1 MKRWKHFVTCL
12 LWLIKI
18 FKNCFW
24 KENERRKHF
33 CGNDFQRYSILH
45 TMLIFFLCCLF
56 DQNLSNL
63 NCSLRIL
70 HIFFVPFHILAFF
83 PVCRIFTEK
92 KINNYQVCFGFN
104 QFQIF
109 NKKIAMGSVAD
120 SDHQPKLWWFYPPKI
135 FIKNIWSIFQIIIQ
149 TCNNL
154 FSKKCCLRI
163 FSIFHIVS

>member
-1 MKRWKHFVTCL
+1 MKRKWEKKRLPLHKTCL
-12 LWLIKI
+12 AIIFNDIQFYIMLLIV
-18 FKNCFW
+18 
-24 KENERRKHF
+24 
-33 CGNDFQRYSILH
+33 
-45 TMLIFFLCCLF
+45 FLCCLF

-163 FSIFHIVS
+163 FSIFQIVS